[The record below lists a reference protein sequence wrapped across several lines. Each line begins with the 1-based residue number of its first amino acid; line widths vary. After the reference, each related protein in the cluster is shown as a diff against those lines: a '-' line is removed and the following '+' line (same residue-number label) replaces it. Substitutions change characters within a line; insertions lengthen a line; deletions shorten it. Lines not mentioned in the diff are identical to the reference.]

1 MSRDSGFGSRRR
13 QSSKDRYPL
22 PLLTLFYY
30 LVGCGHRSVHSLG
43 IVLPVAV
50 AIGSA
55 GGGSAQTVSAVGK
68 MAKAA
73 INPQLKNLRIIKTKS
88 GVSL

>member
-1 MSRDSGFGSRRR
+1 
-13 QSSKDRYPL
+13 
-22 PLLTLFYY
+22 
-30 LVGCGHRSVHSLG
+30 
-43 IVLPVAV
+43 VAV